1 MWRRGR
7 RQGGRGAEE
16 PSEPRLKE
24 TLGPEMT
31 VVGRGAQL
39 EGRLVSVESIQIDGQ
54 AKGKIAARGDVI
66 LSSNSHV
73 EADIQ
78 AQNVVA
84 GGKLKG
90 SITARTMT
98 EVAEGGR
105 VEGTIR
111 SKALVVREGAL
122 FSGQG
127 SIDLQ
132 DAPGKA
138 ERFAYQEDELR
149 LGYDESVRRA
159 AEWYRSTLYGAT
171 GEPDHGSVKAGE
183 AAGISLP
190 DEATPGVGEEAALA
204 KLGLGR
210 HNGSKAEEQT

>member
-1 MWRRGR
+1 MSRRGR
-7 RQGGRGAEE
+7 RQGGRGPDE
-16 PSEPRLKE
+16 PSEPGIKE

-39 EGRLVSVESIQIDGQ
+39 EGTLVSTESIRIDGQ

-66 LSSNSHV
+66 LSSHSHV

-84 GGKLKG
+84 GGTLKG

-132 DAPGKA
+132 DAPGEA
-138 ERFAYQEDELR
+138 DGSAYPEDELQM
-149 LGYDESVRRA
+149 GYEDSVRRA
-159 AEWYRSTLYGAT
+159 ADWYRSTLYGPKA
-171 GEPDHGSVKAGE
+171 EPDDDGAEEPDAPGMSEPDATPIGATE
-183 AAGISLP
+183 AAPSRG
-190 DEATPGVGEEAALA
+190 
-204 KLGLGR
+204 
-210 HNGSKAEEQT
+210 

>member
-1 MWRRGR
+1 MSRRR
-7 RQGGRGAEE
+7 HREDGRGPDQ
-16 PSEPRLKE
+16 PSEPGFKE

-31 VVGRGAQL
+31 VVGRGTLL
-39 EGRLVSVESIQIDGQ
+39 EGTLVSVESIRIDGQ

-66 LSSNSHV
+66 LSPDSHV

-84 GGKLKG
+84 GGTLKG
-90 SITARTMT
+90 NITARTMT

-132 DAPGKA
+132 DAPGEA
-138 ERFAYQEDELR
+138 QRYAYQGDELR
-149 LGYDESVRRA
+149 MGYDESVRRA
-159 AEWYRSTLYGAT
+159 AEWYRSTLGPT
-171 GEPDHGSVKAGE
+171 VELDHGSVKTPDV
-183 AAGISLP
+183 AGISEPNETQADLG
-190 DEATPGVGEEAALA
+190 DEAALA
-204 KLGLGR
+204 RLGARR
-210 HNGSKAEEQT
+210 HNGSDAEEGV